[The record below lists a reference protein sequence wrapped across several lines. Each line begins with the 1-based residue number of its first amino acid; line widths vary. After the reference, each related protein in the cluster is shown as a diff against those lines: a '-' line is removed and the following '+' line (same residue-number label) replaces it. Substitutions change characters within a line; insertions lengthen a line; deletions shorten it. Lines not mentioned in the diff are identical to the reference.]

1 MTDDTRVWS
10 PAALQA
16 ALDRSSSDGPG
27 WGPVAWLPSTG
38 STNVDAADQVREGAP
53 EGCTVTADEQTG
65 GRGRL
70 GREWVSPSGAGLLMS
85 VVLRPIVAQRAW
97 GWVPLLTGLAVV
109 DALRSV
115 DVPAALAWPNDVMVD
130 GPAWDGSA
138 GPRKLGGLL
147 AERVGDALVVGIGVN
162 VDLAAD
168 ELPVPR
174 ATSVRLEGGEVRREQ
189 LLVAVLDRLR
199 ARYLRWQL
207 ADGDADRSGLLADYA
222 GGCLTVGS
230 PVRATLPGDEV
241 VEAVADRVDP
251 DGRLVLR
258 LPDGAERA
266 VAAGDVL
273 LVR

>member
-1 MTDDTRVWS
+1 VTDDTRAWS
-10 PAALQA
+10 AEALQA

-53 EGCTVTADEQTG
+53 EGFTVTADEQTG

-85 VVLRPIVAQRAW
+85 VVLRPIVAQRTW
-97 GWVPLLTGLAVV
+97 GWVPLLAGLAVA
-109 DALRSV
+109 DALRGAG
-115 DVPAALAWPNDVMVD
+115 VPAALAWPNDVMVD

-138 GPRKLGGLL
+138 GPRKVGGLL
-147 AERVGDALVVGIGVN
+147 AERVDDALVVGIGVN
-162 VDLAAD
+162 VDLTAD
-168 ELPVPR
+168 ELPVAR
-174 ATSVRLEGGEVRREQ
+174 ATSVHLEGGTLRREE

-207 ADGDADRSGLLADYA
+207 ADGDADRAGLLADYA
-222 GGCLTVGS
+222 AACLTVGS

-241 VEAVADRVDP
+241 LEAVADRVDP

-258 LPDGAERA
+258 LPDGAERP

>member
-10 PAALQA
+10 SDALQR
-16 ALDRSSSDGPG
+16 ALDRSSAEGPG

-38 STNVDAADQVREGAP
+38 STNADAADQVREGAP
-53 EGCTVTADEQTG
+53 EGFVVTADEQTA

-70 GREWVSPSGAGLLMS
+70 GRSWEGPAGSGLLMS
-85 VVLRPIVAQRAW
+85 VVLRPVVAQRGW

-109 DALRSV
+109 DALRAAGA
-115 DVPAALAWPNDVMVD
+115 PAVLTWPNDVMVD
-130 GPAWDGSA
+130 GDAWDGSA

-147 AERVGDALVVGIGVN
+147 AERVDDALVVGIGIN
-162 VDLAAD
+162 TDLDRD

-174 ATSVRLEGGEVRREQ
+174 ATSLRLEGVTVRREE

-207 ADGDADRSGLLADYA
+207 ADGDAARSGLLDDYA
-222 GGCLTVGS
+222 ARCLTLGS
-230 PVRATLPGDEV
+230 PVRATLPGDV
-241 VEAVADRVDP
+241 VLEAVAERVDH

-258 LPDGAERA
+258 EADGSERA